1 MAEPLT
7 AKQARAKFRDT
18 LDREIAEL
26 TPETSWQWIMLST
39 VMGFISGS
47 LPEYSS
53 EETRKKVAPLMG
65 LLDALKKQMEE
76 NDKTKKTTEGNE

>member
-7 AKQARAKFRDT
+7 VKEARARFRDV
-18 LDREIAEL
+18 LDQEVAGL

-39 VMGFISGS
+39 VTGFISGS

-53 EETRKKVAPLMG
+53 EQTRKKIAPLMG
-65 LLDALKKQMEE
+65 LLDAVEKQMKED
-76 NDKTKKTTEGNE
+76 DKSEASTGNG

>member
-7 AKQARAKFRDT
+7 VKQARARFRDV

-39 VMGFISGS
+39 VTGFVSGS

-53 EETRKKVAPLMG
+53 EETRKKVAPLMN
-65 LLDALKKQMEE
+65 LLDAVEKQMQEK
-76 NDKTKKTTEGNE
+76 DKTEASTGNG

>member
-7 AKQARAKFRDT
+7 VKEARARFRDV
-18 LDREIAEL
+18 LDREIVEL

-39 VMGFISGS
+39 VTGFISGS

-53 EETRKKVAPLMG
+53 EETRKKVAPLMN
-65 LLDALKKQMEE
+65 LLDAVEKQLKE
-76 NDKTKKTTEGNE
+76 NEKTETSTRDG

>member
-7 AKQARAKFRDT
+7 VKEARARFRDV
-18 LDREIAEL
+18 LDREVAEL

-39 VMGFISGS
+39 VTGFISGS

-53 EETRKKVAPLMG
+53 EETRKKIAPLMG
-65 LLDALKKQMEE
+65 LLDAVEKQMKE
-76 NDKTKKTTEGNE
+76 NDKSDVSTGNG

>member
-7 AKQARAKFRDT
+7 VKEARARFRDV
-18 LDREIAEL
+18 LDRELAEL

-39 VMGFISGS
+39 VTGFISGS

-53 EETRKKVAPLMG
+53 EETRKKIAPLMN
-65 LLDALKKQMEE
+65 LLDAVEKQMQE
-76 NDKTKKTTEGNE
+76 NDKTETSTGNG

>member
-7 AKQARAKFRDT
+7 VKEARARFRDV

-39 VMGFISGS
+39 VTGFISGS

-53 EETRKKVAPLMG
+53 EETRKKVAPLMN
-65 LLDALKKQMEE
+65 LLDAVEKQMQE
-76 NDKTKKTTEGNE
+76 NDKTETSTGNG

>member
-7 AKQARAKFRDT
+7 IKEARARFRDV
-18 LDREIAEL
+18 LDREIAGL

-39 VMGFISGS
+39 VTGFISGS

-53 EETRKKVAPLMG
+53 EETRKKMAPLMG
-65 LLDALKKQMEE
+65 LLDAVENQMKE
-76 NDKTKKTTEGNE
+76 NYKTETSKRNE

>member
-7 AKQARAKFRDT
+7 VKEARARFRDV

-39 VMGFISGS
+39 VTGFISGS

-53 EETRKKVAPLMG
+53 EETRKKVAPLMN
-65 LLDALKKQMEE
+65 LLDAVEKQLKE
-76 NDKTKKTTEGNE
+76 NAKTETSTGNG

>member
-7 AKQARAKFRDT
+7 VKEARARFRDV
-18 LDREIAEL
+18 LEREIAEL

-39 VMGFISGS
+39 VTGFISGS

-53 EETRKKVAPLMG
+53 EETRKKVAPLMN
-65 LLDALKKQMEE
+65 LLDAVEKQMQE
-76 NDKTKKTTEGNE
+76 NDKTETSTGNG

>member
-7 AKQARAKFRDT
+7 VKEARTRFRDV
-18 LDREIAEL
+18 LEREIAEL

-39 VMGFISGS
+39 VTGFISGS

-53 EETRKKVAPLMG
+53 EETRKKIAPLLN
-65 LLDALKKQMEE
+65 LLDALEEQIKE
-76 NDKTKKTTEGNE
+76 NDKTETSIGDG

>member
-7 AKQARAKFRDT
+7 VKQARARFREV

-39 VMGFISGS
+39 VTGFISGS

-53 EETRKKVAPLMG
+53 EDTRKKVAPLMG
-65 LLDALKKQMEE
+65 LLDALEKQVQEK
-76 NDKTKKTTEGNE
+76 DKTETSTGNG

>member
-7 AKQARAKFRDT
+7 VKQARARFRDI
-18 LDREIAEL
+18 LDREVAEL

-39 VMGFISGS
+39 VTGFISGS

-53 EETRKKVAPLMG
+53 AETRKKIAPLMG
-65 LLDALKKQMEE
+65 LLDALEKQMQE
-76 NDKTKKTTEGNE
+76 NETTETSTGNG

>member
-7 AKQARAKFRDT
+7 VKEARARFRDI
-18 LDREIAEL
+18 LEREIAEL

-39 VMGFISGS
+39 VTGFISGS

-53 EETRKKVAPLMG
+53 EETRKKIAPLMG
-65 LLDALKKQMEE
+65 LLDAVEKQMKE
-76 NDKTKKTTEGNE
+76 NDKTETSTRNG

>member
-7 AKQARAKFRDT
+7 VKEARARFRDV
-18 LDREIAEL
+18 LDREVAGL

-39 VMGFISGS
+39 VTGFISGS

-53 EETRKKVAPLMG
+53 EETRKKVAPLMN
-65 LLDALKKQMEE
+65 LLDAVEKQMQE
-76 NDKTKKTTEGNE
+76 NDKTETSTGNG

>member
-7 AKQARAKFRDT
+7 VQEARARFRDV

-39 VMGFISGS
+39 VTGFISGS

-53 EETRKKVAPLMG
+53 EETRKKIAPLMG
-65 LLDALKKQMEE
+65 LLDAVEKQMKE
-76 NDKTKKTTEGNE
+76 NDKTETSTRNE

>member
-7 AKQARAKFRDT
+7 VKEARAKFRDI
-18 LDREIAEL
+18 LEREIAEL

-39 VMGFISGS
+39 VTGFISGS

-53 EETRKKVAPLMG
+53 EETRKKIAPLMG
-65 LLDALKKQMEE
+65 LLDAVEKQMKE
-76 NDKTKKTTEGNE
+76 NDKTETSTRNG

>member
-7 AKQARAKFRDT
+7 VKEARARFRDVF
-18 LDREIAEL
+18 DREIEEL

-39 VMGFISGS
+39 VTGFISGS

-53 EETRKKVAPLMG
+53 EETRKKVAPLMN
-65 LLDALKKQMEE
+65 LLDAVEKQMQE
-76 NDKTKKTTEGNE
+76 NDKAEASTRNG

>member
-7 AKQARAKFRDT
+7 VKQARARFRDV
-18 LDREIAEL
+18 LDREIAGL

-39 VMGFISGS
+39 VTGFISGS

-53 EETRKKVAPLMG
+53 EETRKKVAPLMN
-65 LLDALKKQMEE
+65 LLDAVEKQMKE
-76 NDKTKKTTEGNE
+76 NDKTEASMKD

>member
-7 AKQARAKFRDT
+7 VKEARARFRDI
-18 LDREIAEL
+18 LEREIAEL

-39 VMGFISGS
+39 VTGFISGS

-53 EETRKKVAPLMG
+53 EETRKKIAPLMG
-65 LLDALKKQMEE
+65 LLDAVEKQMQE
-76 NDKTKKTTEGNE
+76 NDKSETPTGNE

>member
-7 AKQARAKFRDT
+7 VKQARARFRDT
-18 LDREIAEL
+18 IDREVAEL

-39 VMGFISGS
+39 VTGFISGS

-53 EETRKKVAPLMG
+53 EETRKKIAPLMN
-65 LLDALKKQMEE
+65 LLNALEKQMQE
-76 NDKTKKTTEGNE
+76 NDTTETSTGNG